1 MEAQDIIEVA
11 ANWGGLG
18 PLASSVP
25 GLSFLWAASV
35 LTTFTLTRDSAP
47 SLLFTGENHSNKTV
61 MCLEDIAEDLG
72 VPDVATGLSLPS
84 PLILFILAQSSLSVM
99 QCCDLI
105 IIGMA

>member
-1 MEAQDIIEVA
+1 MEAEDIIEVA

-25 GLSFLWAASV
+25 GLAFLWAASV

-61 MCLEDIAEDLG
+61 MCLEGIAEDLG
-72 VPDVATGLSLPS
+72 VPDGATGLSLPS
-84 PLILFILAQSSLSVM
+84 LILFILVQSSLSVM
-99 QCCDLI
+99 
-105 IIGMA
+105 